1 MNKNIKNLKLL
12 KTFDLN
18 FYRWN
23 QLDIVIVFL
32 SIIGIIFEELNSEL
46 PINPTIIRIMRV
58 LRIARVLKIL
68 KAADGIQKLLNC
80 VTEAIPQVSFFV
92 PIVNCT

>member
-1 MNKNIKNLKLL
+1 M
-12 KTFDLN
+12 
-18 FYRWN
+18 
-23 QLDIVIVFL
+23 DIVIVFL
-32 SIIGIIFEELNSEL
+32 SIIGIIFEELNSAL

-80 VTEAIPQVSFFV
+80 VTEAIPQVCIDVFLYQETFHYFEGLRGCF
-92 PIVNCT
+92 IKYNKRKGH